1 MICNSNLDVNVG
13 GMISRFRNGTPIS
26 GVVEEGGGLARL
38 QQDIHQ
44 VETSLKNWQMEFN
57 SDKCKV
63 IHFGKEIQEIYSKW

>member
-13 GMISRFRNGTPIS
+13 GMISRFRNDTPIS

-44 VETSLKNWQMEFN
+44 METSLKNWQMEFN